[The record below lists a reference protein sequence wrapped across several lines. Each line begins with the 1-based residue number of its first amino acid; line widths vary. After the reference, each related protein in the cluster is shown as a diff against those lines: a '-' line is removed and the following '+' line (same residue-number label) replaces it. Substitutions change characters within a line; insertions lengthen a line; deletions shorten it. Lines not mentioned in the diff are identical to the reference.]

1 VALQPGQEMELM
13 LASALVFS
21 GWMAIII
28 ETILI
33 LAWSL

>member
-1 VALQPGQEMELM
+1 M